1 MKETESGRE
10 ESGQRMRSTL
20 PSDQEM
26 ESVAARKPTRP
37 KRRQAVEKAG
47 VERRQ
52 QNVARREVVAE
63 EKTFGELGMA
73 SANSSAAAAWVGEA
87 CRIRAE
93 GDEEEEWCWWTL
105 GVNGAGQAG
114 PAGPCYFTL
123 AGTKLAVINFDL
135 PFIVAIVIAIP
146 WTSECRINALGTS
159 GHWIRRPMF
168 SWLPTDTCTQ
178 D

>member
-52 QNVARREVVAE
+52 QKRGATGGGRRGEDLRRARHGFGKLAGCCRVGRVDGELRVKVFLCHVVA
-63 EKTFGELGMA
+63 LM
-73 SANSSAAAAWVGEA
+73 
-87 CRIRAE
+87 
-93 GDEEEEWCWWTL
+93 
-105 GVNGAGQAG
+105 G
-114 PAGPCYFTL
+114 P
-123 AGTKLAVINFDL
+123 I
-135 PFIVAIVIAIP
+135 
-146 WTSECRINALGTS
+146 
-159 GHWIRRPMF
+159 
-168 SWLPTDTCTQ
+168 
-178 D
+178 

>member
-114 PAGPCYFTL
+114 PAGVGERGP
-123 AGTKLAVINFDL
+123 AANDGMGQAWGQREMD
-135 PFIVAIVIAIP
+135 
-146 WTSECRINALGTS
+146 G
-159 GHWIRRPMF
+159 RRR
-168 SWLPTDTCTQ
+168 
-178 D
+178 